1 MKRAMSALT
10 IRNETQMDHLTVE
23 EIAERIWLSIADR
36 RLRPGM
42 RLKETEL
49 AEVFGV
55 SRARVRQVLGLLERD
70 GLVVI
75 ESNKG
80 AVVAKP
86 GVKDAKDIFHVRSS
100 VEQRVLERL
109 VDQLD
114 AAKLV
119 EMFEHVAKER
129 IANNNNNQRDIIKLS
144 GGFHI
149 LLAEMA
155 DAEFLCG
162 LMRDLVSRTS
172 LITAAFRDS
181 NKHNCG
187 PDEHEEILQH
197 LKNGDLAA
205 AQRAMA
211 MHLQHVESELKLLQD
226 REPPRNLRDALA

>member
-1 MKRAMSALT
+1 M
-10 IRNETQMDHLTVE
+10 EHLTTE
-23 EIAERIWLSIADR
+23 EIAERVWLSIADR
-36 RLRPGM
+36 RLLPGT

-55 SRARVRQVLGLLERD
+55 SRARIRQVLALLERD
-70 GLVVI
+70 GLIVI

-86 GVKDAKDIFHVRSS
+86 SVQDAKDIFHIRSA
-100 VEQRVLERL
+100 VEQRVLARL

-129 IANNNNNQRDIIKLS
+129 IANNSGNQRDIIKLS
-144 GGFHI
+144 GGFHVM
-149 LLAEMA
+149 LAELAEA
-155 DAEFLCG
+155 DFLCR

-181 NKHNCG
+181 NRHNCG
-187 PDEHEEILQH
+187 PDEHEEILLH
-197 LKNGDLAA
+197 LKNRDLAA
-205 AQRAMA
+205 AQKAMA
-211 MHLQHVESELKLLQD
+211 AHLAHVESELKLIQD
-226 REPPRNLRDALA
+226 REPAKSLRDALG

>member
-1 MKRAMSALT
+1 ME
-10 IRNETQMDHLTVE
+10 NLTVE

-36 RLRPGM
+36 RLRPGA
-42 RLKETEL
+42 RLKEAEL

-55 SRARVRQVLGLLERD
+55 SRARVRQVLTLLERD

-86 GVKDAKDIFHVRSS
+86 GVEDAQDIFHVRST

-109 VDQLD
+109 IGKLD
-114 AAKLV
+114 AGKLV
-119 EMFEHVAKER
+119 EMFGHVAKER
-129 IANNNNNQRDIIKLS
+129 AANLSANQREIIKLS
-144 GGFHI
+144 GGFHV

-155 DAEFLCG
+155 EAEFLCG

-181 NKHNCG
+181 NMHNCG
-187 PDEHEEILQH
+187 PDEHEQILLH
-197 LKNGDLAA
+197 LKNGDLAG
-205 AQRAMA
+205 AQRAMSE
-211 MHLQHVESELKLLQD
+211 HLDHVESELKLRAD
-226 REPPRNLRDALA
+226 REPPKNLRDALV